1 MNPYPGQNPDPDLEE
16 QLTDDIAVQGATE
29 GDGVDADGGAEAS
42 KDGEAAEMEK
52 VQEEAAHEREEGG
65 YQ

>member
-1 MNPYPGQNPDPDLEE
+1 MNPNQGQKPDSDIEE

-29 GDGVDADGGAEAS
+29 GENVEADGEAEAS
-42 KDGEAAEMEK
+42 EDEEAAEMEE